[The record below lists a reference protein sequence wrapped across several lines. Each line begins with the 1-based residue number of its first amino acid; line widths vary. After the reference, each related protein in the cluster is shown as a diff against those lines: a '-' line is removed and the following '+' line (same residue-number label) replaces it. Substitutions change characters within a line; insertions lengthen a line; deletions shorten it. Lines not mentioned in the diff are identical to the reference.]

1 MLGYKIL
8 SLALLCCMEQCNGKP
23 IDPHMTMG
31 VMSTMMDVDDEAYL
45 ERLVWAVYNGVLLP
59 GDMPPLSEQHS
70 LDRILSGT
78 CRLIYRRE
86 QDCQHCHASTISL
99 ANAKQAL
106 KKARW
111 LCTPSVKST
120 VQVPPRVA
128 SLYQGKRGTV
138 ASLDYP
144 TQEARDHPF
153 HQCHSEKMKFGGA

>member
-1 MLGYKIL
+1 
-8 SLALLCCMEQCNGKP
+8 MEQCNGKP

-59 GDMPPLSEQHS
+59 GDMPPLSGQHS

-78 CRLIYRRE
+78 CRLIYRRD

-106 KKARW
+106 KRPGGCAPPLSNLLYRSPQELH
-111 LCTPSVKST
+111 LCTRAKEAQWPPLTTLHRKPGTTPSISVIQTK
-120 VQVPPRVA
+120 
-128 SLYQGKRGTV
+128 
-138 ASLDYP
+138 
-144 TQEARDHPF
+144 
-153 HQCHSEKMKFGGA
+153 